1 MGEGRAINMKMIEGE
16 IEKLPESN
24 KCILPTEVM
33 SDVCREILDEACRDQ
48 LRELFEIDCL
58 EKLEKRLKT
67 GV

>member
-1 MGEGRAINMKMIEGE
+1 MEVEDIEKE

-33 SDVCREILDEACRDQ
+33 SDLCREILDEACRNQ
-48 LRELFEIDCL
+48 LRELFGIDCW